1 MNKHP
6 SGLVK
11 IECLEFDKY
20 GRMLLN
26 VFNMIDTKSINEIM
40 IEEKHGKPYFG
51 GTKDIN
57 WKEEK

>member
-1 MNKHP
+1 
-6 SGLVK
+6 
-11 IECLEFDKY
+11 
-20 GRMLLN
+20 MLKGVN